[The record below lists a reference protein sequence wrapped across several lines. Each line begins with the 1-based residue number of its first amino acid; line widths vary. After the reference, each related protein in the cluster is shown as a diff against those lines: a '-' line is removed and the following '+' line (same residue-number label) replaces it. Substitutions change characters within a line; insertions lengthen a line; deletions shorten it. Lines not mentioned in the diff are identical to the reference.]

1 MKVSRKYTVQ
11 GQRVLKTENH
21 NQTKNDDPQIPQ
33 PDLRFAR
40 GTAKQTAE
48 NRTKPKKTGP
58 EPKQKPFFPSDAF
71 VASARSFNMFKSMLQ
86 LGLID

>member
-21 NQTKNDDPQIPQ
+21 NQTKNDDPHIPQ

-48 NRTKPKKTGP
+48 NRTKPKKRGQSP
-58 EPKQKPFFPSDAF
+58 NKNFFSVRRLRGF
-71 VASARSFNMFKSMLQ
+71 RQVVQ
-86 LGLID
+86 HV